1 MKKWIYIIGVVTLLL
16 AACGGSSG
24 GGSQVQPG
32 NLSFSES
39 VINVTQGS
47 DRELILQLNNSSG
60 ISGLEVAI
68 TSSESSVATMSPAV
82 CVLSSPPGSPSS
94 CEIIVHGVADGV
106 ANITA
111 NANGYQSVI
120 ATVDVIN
127 QIITYPRF

>member
-24 GGSQVQPG
+24 SSGGGSQVQPG

-39 VINVTQGS
+39 AINVTQGS

-60 ISGLEVAI
+60 LSGLEVAI
-68 TSSESSVATMSPAV
+68 TSSESSVATISPAV

-120 ATVDVIN
+120 AIVDVN
-127 QIITYPRF
+127 